1 MLSTSRKETLLDALL
16 PAAGTSPNFAAGP
29 ATHGLLRLAAQLVLV
44 LAGSMLLAASAQFK
58 MVIPFSP
65 VPITGQTLVV
75 LMIGLA
81 YGSRLGAVTVL
92 AYIFAGLRGL
102 PVFAGGTSGWVV
114 MAGPSGGYLVGFL
127 AAVFVMG
134 LLAERGMGR
143 NILSTALAMLAGNMV
158 IYLFG
163 YAWLASLIGPGKAFV
178 FGVQP
183 FLWGDAIKLV
193 VAACLMPVAWR
204 AVKAMTGGKLDGR
217 GQA

>member
-44 LAGSMLLAASAQFK
+44 LAASMLLAASAQFK
-58 MVIPFSP
+58 MVIPFSH

-204 AVKAMTGGKLDGR
+204 AVKAMTGTSCNDR
-217 GQA
+217 G

>member
-75 LMIGLA
+75 LMIGLT

-163 YAWLASLIGPGKAFV
+163 YAWLASLISPGKAFV

-204 AVKAMTGGKLDGR
+204 AVKAMTGTSCNDR
-217 GQA
+217 G